1 MPTQASPNPHDA
13 FFRQAFAH
21 PNRIADLLQLVLPAR
36 LKALLDLD
44 PARIRVL
51 DPTHV
56 DGELRGTLSDIVV
69 EVPRRGARGSPR
81 TSAIFIFA
89 VEHQSRDERF
99 IVFRQLGYCVRLWER
114 CLRDDPTATH
124 LPPVVPVV
132 VHNGD
137 RPWRSPTRLDA
148 LFDLPDVP
156 RDAVSLPFIPSFEVV
171 LADLAGPSLTR
182 EHLRAAGIEPV
193 SETLLEILQAGAS
206 RSAEALFDEW
216 AARLEP
222 LRREPAGGST
232 FAAAL
237 WYLLNVSEVPKPRIV
252 AASAALPEPTKEL
265 FMTGAQQLIQEGL
278 EKGRVEGLEMGL
290 EKGRVE
296 GERAA
301 LAAMVLRQARL
312 RFGDVPA
319 EAASRIASA
328 STTELERY
336 VEGILTAERLDDLFG

>member
-69 EVPRRGARGSPR
+69 EVPRRGARGSPG
-81 TSAIFIFA
+81 APALFIFA

-114 CLRDDPTATH
+114 WLRDNPTATH
-124 LPPVVPVV
+124 LPPVVPGV

-156 RDAVSLPFIPSFEVV
+156 RDAVSLPFLPSFEVV
-171 LADLAGPSLTR
+171 LADLAGPALTR

-206 RSAEALFDEW
+206 RSAEPLFDEW
-216 AARLEP
+216 AAKLEP

-278 EKGRVEGLEMGL
+278 EKGRVEGLEMG
-290 EKGRVE
+290 RVE
-296 GERAA
+296 GERTA

-312 RFGDVPA
+312 RFGEVPS
-319 EAASRIASA
+319 AAAARITSA
-328 STTELERY
+328 TTRELERY